1 MNHNKNFVKSLW
13 FISLFSLIDNNV
25 YKKLN
30 YCIYYEN
37 NNTIFE
43 ETNFF
48 VKKKKI
54 KQNIYFRFKKIEY
67 FKDKI
72 E

>member
-48 VKKKKI
+48 VKKKK
-54 KQNIYFRFKKIEY
+54 
-67 FKDKI
+67 
-72 E
+72 

>member
-1 MNHNKNFVKSLW
+1 MIYF
-13 FISLFSLIDNNV
+13 FMIDNNV